1 MMNIYNIIIC
11 LMLIL
16 SRLVFA
22 DPPTV
27 FDLRDVD
34 GINYVTSVKSQT
46 GGTCWT
52 HGAMAAMEGNLL
64 MTGVWEMEG
73 ENGEPNLAE
82 YHLDWWNGFN
92 QHYNEDIYPQSGGL
106 TVHEGGDY
114 MVTSAYLSRGEGAV
128 RNIDGQSYNDPP
140 YRSDESYHYYYAND
154 IEWYTMDSDLN
165 KLTDAEL
172 LAHYTAGEEAAFR
185 EIVNRYKNSLYA
197 FLRQF
202 LNRHDLVEDVFQE
215 TFLQLFNSR
224 ESFDMNR
231 PLRPWLFT
239 IAANKAKD
247 ALRKQQRTSALTIGT
262 VSDSEQMSFED
273 VLNTLASDKV
283 VPFDHVNRNETAVS
297 RDRLWGGQ

>member
-11 LMLIL
+11 LILIL

-34 GINYVTSVKSQT
+34 GIDYVTSVKSQI

-106 TVHEGGDY
+106 TVHQGGDY
-114 MVTSAYLSRGEGAV
+114 MVTSAYLSRGDGAV
-128 RNIDGQSYNDPP
+128 RNVDGQSYNDPP
-140 YRSDESYHYYYAND
+140 YRSDASYHYYYANE
-154 IEWYTMDSDLN
+154 IEWYEVGTNLENIDII
-165 KLTDAEL
+165 KEK
-172 LAHYTAGEEAAFR
+172 
-185 EIVNRYKNSLYA
+185 I
-197 FLRQF
+197 
-202 LNRHDLVEDVFQE
+202 
-215 TFLQLFNSR
+215 
-224 ESFDMNR
+224 MNYGV
-231 PLRPWLFT
+231 
-239 IAANKAKD
+239 
-247 ALRKQQRTSALTIGT
+247 IGT
-262 VSDSEQMSFED
+262 CLCSNGAFMSGNYIHYQPPESNLD
-273 VLNTLASDKV
+273 PN
-283 VPFDHVNRNETAVS
+283 HAVAIVGW
-297 RDRLWGGQ
+297 DEI